1 MENKLWYRSV
11 TVWVNVVSFLTLAAA
26 LISTGDYASL
36 FTPEVLKIVG
46 LIVALLNIAVRVFV
60 TDSAIEKKLL

>member
-1 MENKLWYRSV
+1 MKLWYQSV

-26 LISTGDYASL
+26 LLNTGDYAAL
-36 FTPEVLKIVG
+36 FTPELLKIVG

-60 TDSAIEKKLL
+60 TTEPIEKKLM

>member
-1 MENKLWYRSV
+1 MQSKIWYQSV

-26 LISTGDYASL
+26 LLNTGDYASL
-36 FTPEVLKIVG
+36 FTPEVLKYIG

-60 TDSAIEKKLL
+60 TDTAIEKKII